1 MRLGSGFPNTIS
13 DHLDV
18 WWTKLGAR
26 VGNFRNCPSTSRKAF
41 SNCGTRRLPAH
52 MRCSRPA
59 GTRAVYEHTRR
70 GARGGAHPRTRAVG
84 CRHLRA
90 EALERSLQERD
101 EECARLRA
109 RTETLESSATE
120 LREKSDATATA
131 HQTERTRQACRRD
144 ACGRREGRS
153 RSPRPPPNPIQL
165 ALGNSQSPPLWELRQ
180 SAPYPPDR
188 FWSQRSSASD
198 PPGAAPSRAA

>member
-1 MRLGSGFPNTIS
+1 MQEDRPTIDRVRMRLGSGFPNTIS

-59 GTRAVYEHTRR
+59 G
-70 GARGGAHPRTRAVG
+70 TRAVG